1 MIETFKI
8 IGIDPGTNT
17 GISIYTIAL
26 PTFEIINIETKL
38 YVLKNLVPDPT
49 EDTIYYNHMYERTK
63 LLYSIIQNII
73 IEEQPLAVAY
83 EAAFMN
89 TKFATAVIQL
99 TQYTSTIERS
109 IRDYDKNIKIL
120 KYPPK
125 WIKKYVGA
133 GGTAD
138 KDDMLSNLRTI
149 PVINN
154 MLPLD
159 KLSEH
164 EIDATSIAYVL
175 YNDIL
180 IQPWM
185 LYMV

>member
-17 GISIYTIAL
+17 GVSIYTLAL
-26 PTFEIINIETKL
+26 PNFEIINIETRL
-38 YVLKNLVPDPT
+38 YILKNLVLDPDPT
-49 EDTIYYNHMYERTK
+49 DIYRNHMYERVK
-63 LLYSIIQNII
+63 LLYDIVQGL
-73 IEEQPLAVAY
+73 IEEERPLAVAY

-89 TKFATAVIQL
+89 SKFATAVIQL
-99 TQYTSTIERS
+99 TQYTSTIERA
-109 IRDYDKNIKIL
+109 IRDVDSSIKIL

-133 GGTAD
+133 GGTAA
-138 KDDMLSNLRTI
+138 KDDMLSNLQSI

-154 MLPLD
+154 LLPLN

-180 IQPWM
+180 VQPWI
-185 LYMV
+185 LYML